1 MGKVIAIVNQ
11 KGGVGKTT
19 TTVNL
24 AASLSLADQRV
35 LLIDFDPQGNAS
47 SAVGMAQS
55 LDEGNLTIYNALLG
69 EVPLSSVI
77 KPTGI
82 DHLDLA
88 PANPHLAGAEIELVS
103 AFAREAK
110 MKAAISEIKHRYDF
124 IFIDC
129 PPTLGLLTVNALTA
143 ADSVIVPLQAEYFA
157 LEGLGQLMTTI
168 GLIRQ
173 SLNPALEIEGIALTM
188 FNSQLKLSHEIETEV
203 RTHFKEQVF
212 KTVIPRNIKL
222 SECTSFGK
230 PIVLYDVNS
239 KGCVAYLDLA
249 REVLEKSRI
258 HQVQNEKP
266 AAPAPGLGV

>member
-110 MKAAISEIKHRYDF
+110 MKATISEIKHRYDF

-173 SLNPALEIEGIALTM
+173 SVNPALEIEGIALTM
-188 FNSQLKLSHEIETEV
+188 FNSQLKLSHEIEMEV
-203 RTHFKEQVF
+203 RTHFKDQVF

-258 HQVQNEKP
+258 QKSESQKP
-266 AAPAPGLGV
+266 AATMPELGV